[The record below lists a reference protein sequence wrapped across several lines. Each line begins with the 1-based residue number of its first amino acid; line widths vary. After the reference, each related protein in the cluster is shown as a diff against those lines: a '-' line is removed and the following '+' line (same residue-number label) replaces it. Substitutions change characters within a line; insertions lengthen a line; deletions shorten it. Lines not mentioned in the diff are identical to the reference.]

1 MEDKKEMLGKA
12 PLGKLLFKLAI
23 PTVIAQLIN
32 MLYNIV
38 DRIFIGHMPENGDLA
53 LTGLGV
59 CLPIIMIVSAFAC
72 LVGTGGAPRTSI
84 FMGRKDYESAEKTIG
99 NCFAL
104 QIVISVILTVLL
116 LFFNRP
122 LLLAFGASENTIEY
136 ATKYMNIYAIG
147 TIFVQMTLGM
157 NAFITAEGNTTIS
170 MVSVLIGAVT
180 NIILDPILIYACN
193 MGVEGAALATVISQ
207 SISTIFVLVFLFSK
221 KSLIRIKLKNIKLN
235 PKIIFPCIYLG
246 AATFIMQASESIIF
260 VCFNS
265 SLLAYGGDIA
275 VTAMT
280 IFGSVMQFA
289 LLPLQGIGQG
299 AQPIISYNYG
309 AKNVLRVKKTFWLL
323 LGSSLAYSCLLYLII
338 MIFPEGF
345 IRMFNN
351 SPELVKFASQYIRI
365 FFAVLLIFGAQMA
378 CQMTFV
384 SIGNAGASIIVAS
397 VRKFGL
403 LLPLIYLM
411 PLMVSDKVLGV
422 YMAEPIA
429 DTIAVSF
436 TVILFAFQFN
446 KALKKL
452 RVEEIKGA

>member
-38 DRIFIGHMPENGDLA
+38 DRIVIGHMPETGDLA